1 MRLRRGGRGVRSRS
15 WRLGIGRR
23 AIGRMIG
30 GEFVGGADGVEPG
43 VGAVGVDV
51 FVLG

>member
-1 MRLRRGGRGVRSRS
+1 MRR
-15 WRLGIGRR
+15 WRLGIGR
-23 AIGRMIG
+23 GVVGKMVG
-30 GEFVGGADGVEPG
+30 GLFVGGADGVAPG